1 MNTCKATLRV
11 LFAHR
16 VYLMIYLVFIGILM
30 MSISWAMLTS
40 ASGSM
45 SAVFESTKTRVA
57 IIDRDSDRGD
67 IATSMRA
74 YLRDSSELV
83 DLDDT
88 SETLQQAVASNWV
101 DLIVIIPDGFADD
114 YVAAA
119 ADGDNPPN
127 VDTVTSYASGS
138 GSMARMNV
146 GGFLS
151 LTRTA
156 LIGAQTTVDQA
167 ALAGMMNATGGAAGF
182 DGASLDQDM
191 LDSLPEGQVDKPD
204 IKDLS
209 QAAKMAAESAS
220 DTDVNHQVAV
230 VDTPTE
236 ESASAADTAVS
247 GFGGTMKTA
256 LYPLSLAMTIC
267 GSMILG
273 AFTTGEV
280 RRRLTAS
287 PRRMALMGLQRLL
300 TLGGFALVVCVGYLV
315 LSIGL
320 MMAAGLDPLHL
331 SVGGV
336 LMTFG
341 ATCVYALMTVA
352 CGFMLSE
359 FGLSEEAANGFAN
372 IFGLLIMFTS
382 GVTLPIDNDARR
394 DGDHS
399 QVPARLVVLHRD
411 RQRARLRHGGGNR
424 HKRRRLGRLAG
435 IGRTVR
441 RDVHLHRPGR
451 RPLPP
456 IPSHPGRA
464 RHHAAGRVRKSA
476 FQPIPLYRVVGELD
490 SGDPPFLHQLAHTG
504 CGGQRRQ
511 LQFAHDLLDAHR
523 RMPLQY
529 GHNRLDH
536 VARRTVRHRALLGD
550 GHRERVDVVARG
562 RRLDAGLAQRG
573 GDALVAVAAFWV
585 HKPAARIRRGLQQR
599 EQELVSGGDERRARH
614 RMRTR
619 QHIMCHHAV
628 QATRIGDL
636 DAIGEHADM
645 HLRAAR
651 IGRIITVG
659 ERVRNRL
666 AQHEWRII
674 GLLRANPTHQRVDRI
689 VDHHR
694 NRTDH
699 RLRGD
704 QSFVTPE
711 HIVPA
716 RPRKHGNRNAEPRIE
731 LLRIAAQRQQSGQ
744 GGAQDSADLR
754 LVGIIMAQHLQIQQ
768 HIDAVP
774 VGEHARM
781 LFAHACQQSGNKLR
795 VEVIGRGAGHDI
807 QIVVGCRCSS
817 MSRSTS

>member
-16 VYLMIYLVFIGILM
+16 VYLMIYLVFMGILM
-30 MSISWAMLTS
+30 MSISWTMLTS

-119 ADGDNPPN
+119 TDGDNPPN
-127 VDTVTSYASGS
+127 VDTVTSYTSGS

-156 LIGAQTTVDQA
+156 LIGARTTVDQA
-167 ALAGMMNATGGAAGF
+167 ALTGMMNATEGAVGF

-220 DTDVNHQVAV
+220 DTDVNHQIAV

-236 ESASAADTAVS
+236 ESASAADLAVS

-256 LYPLSLAMTIC
+256 LYPLFLAMAIC

-359 FGLSEEAANGFAN
+359 FGFSEEAANGFAN

-382 GVTLPIDNDARR
+382 GVALPVDMMPGVMVTIAKFLPGWWYCTAIDNAL
-394 DGDHS
+394 GFGTAEETGIS
-399 QVPARLVVLHRD
+399 VAGWAGSLGLVALFGVMFIC
-411 RQRARLRHGGGNR
+411 
-424 HKRRRLGRLAG
+424 
-435 IGRTVR
+435 IG
-441 RDVHLHRPGR
+441 L
-451 RPLPP
+451 
-456 IPSHPGRA
+456 
-464 RHHAAGRVRKSA
+464 AAGRFRRSRPTLA
-476 FQPIPLYRVVGELD
+476 APATT
-490 SGDPPFLHQLAHTG
+490 QLA
-504 CGGQRRQ
+504 
-511 LQFAHDLLDAHR
+511 
-523 RMPLQY
+523 
-529 GHNRLDH
+529 
-536 VARRTVRHRALLGD
+536 
-550 GHRERVDVVARG
+550 E
-562 RRLDAGLAQRG
+562 
-573 GDALVAVAAFWV
+573 
-585 HKPAARIRRGLQQR
+585 
-599 EQELVSGGDERRARH
+599 
-614 RMRTR
+614 
-619 QHIMCHHAV
+619 
-628 QATRIGDL
+628 
-636 DAIGEHADM
+636 
-645 HLRAAR
+645 
-651 IGRIITVG
+651 
-659 ERVRNRL
+659 
-666 AQHEWRII
+666 
-674 GLLRANPTHQRVDRI
+674 
-689 VDHHR
+689 
-694 NRTDH
+694 
-699 RLRGD
+699 
-704 QSFVTPE
+704 
-711 HIVPA
+711 
-716 RPRKHGNRNAEPRIE
+716 
-731 LLRIAAQRQQSGQ
+731 
-744 GGAQDSADLR
+744 
-754 LVGIIMAQHLQIQQ
+754 
-768 HIDAVP
+768 
-774 VGEHARM
+774 
-781 LFAHACQQSGNKLR
+781 
-795 VEVIGRGAGHDI
+795 
-807 QIVVGCRCSS
+807 
-817 MSRSTS
+817 